1 MIWAILL
8 GAAVAL
14 PLAVFRAFYRK
25 LGITWWP

>member
-8 GAAVAL
+8 AAVVAL
-14 PLAVFRAFYRK
+14 PVALFRGLYRK